1 MARLPSPGASYDRSV
16 SAEGTRIEDGDSTYT
31 VDLRGHV
38 RFEIRDTDDDD
49 DRDRDRDRTVR
60 AVVTRFRMTGNP
72 ESAGSDLLGEIVVEL
87 DDDRDDDHDD
97 DRDNLIRLTDD
108 DRLEHLLA
116 LGLRVTLGRRGWDAS
131 GEQAAGAEGADAEAR
146 RRRVLRTRE
155 PARLRAN
162 DLDRFPPD
170 RDDEYRLRRAVDL
183 YDRDDSDRDDSDRV
197 VATIERFPLEIG
209 GRDNDDDD

>member
-38 RFEIRDTDDDD
+38 RFEIRDSDDDD

-60 AVVTRFRMTGNP
+60 AVVTRFRMTGDP
-72 ESAGSDLLGEIVVEL
+72 ESDDSDLPGEIIVEL
-87 DDDRDDDHDD
+87 DDDRDDDDHED

-116 LGLRVTLGRRGWDAS
+116 LGLRVTLGRRRWDAS
-131 GEQAAGAEGADAEAR
+131 GAEAADAEAR
-146 RRRVLRTRE
+146 RRRVLRTKA
-155 PARLRAN
+155 PARLRAQ

-197 VATIERFPLEIG
+197 AATIERFPLEFG
-209 GRDNDDDD
+209 GRRDDDN